1 MLKIDINNK
10 ITNKKKINK
19 KILQQQK
26 IRKKNYGYSKT
37 KR

>member
-26 IRKKNYGYSKT
+26 TRKKNYGYSKP